1 MQTNALSETQ
11 WKTIKKFIPEF
22 ERKRKHDLKIIFEAM
37 FYVLKS
43 GCQWRM
49 LPENY
54 PKWQLVYYYFSKFRD
69 EEIFVYINNKL
80 REMYREL
87 ENRSAQCSVGIIDS
101 QSVKT
106 TRRGGLRGIDG
117 NKKIKGR
124 KRHIVVD
131 TMGNVVANVVHTA
144 NLHDNQGASLVF
156 QNLKEN
162 IYGIKTLY
170 GDCGYRGKLIELAK
184 NKYNYELKI
193 SPKIKDMAPTRVS
206 PKRWI
211 VERTFAWFENFRR
224 LSKDFEYLLE
234 SSQAMIDLAAIRI
247 LLNKI

>member
-1 MQTNALSETQ
+1 M
-11 WKTIKKFIPEF
+11 
-22 ERKRKHDLKIIFEAM
+22 
-37 FYVLKS
+37 
-43 GCQWRM
+43 
-49 LPENY
+49 
-54 PKWQLVYYYFSKFRD
+54 
-69 EEIFVYINNKL
+69 
-80 REMYREL
+80 
-87 ENRSAQCSVGIIDS
+87 
-101 QSVKT
+101 KT